1 MRQNKELLIQLKIG
15 DFVVHPVYGV
25 GHLVKIEEKQFSEM
39 RARLYYQI
47 TLPRSTVWI
56 PVEAQATSGLRL
68 VTARSDLDRYRNLL
82 ESRPVPLHKD
92 YKRRHLE
99 LVSRLNQGSFQV
111 VCEVV
116 RDLTAW
122 GWRKPLNRTDT
133 VTLKKTQESL
143 YQEWATAAGVS
154 VAEAIKEIKCLLQT
168 TQPASLG

>member
-1 MRQNKELLIQLKIG
+1 M
-15 DFVVHPVYGV
+15 
-25 GHLVKIEEKQFSEM
+25 
-39 RARLYYQI
+39 
-47 TLPRSTVWI
+47 PRSTVWT

-68 VTARSDLDRYRNLL
+68 VTPKSDLDHYRDLL
-82 ESRPVPLHKD
+82 ESRPVPLHKN
-92 YKRRHLE
+92 YKQRHLE

-143 YQEWATAAGVS
+143 YQEWATAAGIS
-154 VAEAIKEIKCLLQT
+154 IPEAIKEVKSLLQT
-168 TQPASLG
+168 TQQASLG

>member
-1 MRQNKELLIQLKIG
+1 M
-15 DFVVHPVYGV
+15 HPVYGL

-39 RARLYYQI
+39 GACLYYKI
-47 TLPRSTVWI
+47 TLPRSTVWT
-56 PVEAQATSGLRL
+56 PVEPQASIGLRL
-68 VTARSDLDRYRNLL
+68 VAASSDLDRYRDLL
-82 ESRPVPLHKD
+82 RSRPVPLHKD
-92 YKRRHLE
+92 HRRRQLE

-154 VAEAIKEIKCLLQT
+154 IAEAIKEVKSLLQT
-168 TQPASLG
+168 TQQASLG